1 MRNSSA
7 IHTLHMKK
15 LAQALLF
22 SLVFIAVDKLS
33 YIHPIGHLNITPWNP
48 PAALEV
54 LFFYWAGNAWMAW
67 VYITLGLSDLLVRGT
82 PFFNPA
88 VVVGNAVLV
97 VCYASI
103 AFFLRHV
110 IQRPSVTQQRHEL
123 TQLGMVLVAG
133 AALTAVAYVIAQ
145 TWVGA
150 LPQQSM
156 WEAVHRFFIGD
167 LLGFFVVLPLVF
179 VATDVRRRHQ
189 YQAMLASRMFWLLV
203 ALLGLC
209 LWLVFSLPM
218 EKQMQYFFSLFFI
231 LGLIAASYA
240 LPGAT
245 FAAALIQLP
254 LVFSSSQVGVAPSV
268 LMDMQIVML
277 TLSLTGLIIGM
288 VVDERM
294 RAEQKL
300 RDSLQLIAAGEL
312 AGALAHELHQPMS
325 ALSAYSESAMMLLK
339 AVDRDPTQLERV
351 KEVLT
356 KVVAETLRASDIVR
370 GLRSYFI
377 GGASHLQRV
386 SAQKI
391 VDDCVARLQNNANKS
406 GVVIEKNLT
415 HHNDVLLVDVV
426 QINTAIGNLLKN
438 AIDAS
443 PAGMSVLISTADTSD
458 AQLCIRVADQGARLI
473 DEVAEQ
479 VFRPFYTRKKDGL
492 GLGLSV
498 SKSLV
503 ENNGGVLRYV
513 DQPTKC
519 FEIVLPAESS
529 SP

>member
-1 MRNSSA
+1 
-7 IHTLHMKK
+7 MKK

-54 LFFYWAGNAWMAW
+54 LFLYWAGNAWMAW
-67 VYITLGLSDLLVRGT
+67 VYLTLCLSDAMVRETSLFT
-82 PFFNPA
+82 PS
-88 VVVGNAVLV
+88 VVLGNAVLV
-97 VCYASI
+97 ASYASI
-103 AFFLRHV
+103 ASGLRYVLKRTALVH
-110 IQRPSVTQQRHEL
+110 QRHEL
-123 TQLGMVLVAG
+123 IKLGGVLVGG
-133 AALTAVAYVIAQ
+133 AAATALVYVSAQ
-145 TWVGA
+145 TALGA
-150 LPQQSM
+150 LPKASM
-156 WEAVHRFFIGD
+156 WDAIHRFFIGD
-167 LLGFFVVLPLVF
+167 VLGFFVVLPLVF
-179 VATDVRRRHQ
+179 VAADERRKPQ
-189 YQAMLASRMFWLLV
+189 YRAMFASRMFWCLMGML
-203 ALLGLC
+203 ALC
-209 LWLVFSLPM
+209 LWLIFSLPM
-218 EKQMQYFFSLFFI
+218 ESQMKYFFSLFFI
-231 LGLIAASYA
+231 LGLLAASYS

-325 ALSAYSESAMMLLK
+325 ALSAYSESALMLLK
-339 AVDRDPTQLERV
+339 EVDHNPSQLDKV

-356 KVVAETLRASDIVR
+356 KVVSETLRASDIVR

-377 GGASHLQRV
+377 GGASHLQRT
-386 SAQKI
+386 SARKI
-391 VDDCVARLQNNANKS
+391 VDDCVQRVEKTALKA
-406 GVVIEKNLT
+406 GVALETNYS
-415 HHNDVLLVDVV
+415 HNNDVLLVDVV
-426 QINTAIGNLLKN
+426 QINTALGNLLKN

-443 PAGMSVLISTADTSD
+443 PSASSVVINLCDTQD
-458 AQLCIRVADQGARLI
+458 KQLCIQVIDQGARLL
-473 DEVAEQ
+473 DDVADQ
-479 VFRPFYTRKKDGL
+479 VFRPFYTQKKDGL

-503 ENNGGVLRYV
+503 ENNAGVLRYV
-513 DQPTKC
+513 DQPHKC
-519 FEIVLPAESS
+519 FEIILPSERD
-529 SP
+529 